1 MTLAKVK
8 FNTLNARPLT
18 LRQVKAREE
27 LSCNNRGTTIRYP
40 ESIEALVPWA
50 KCPLPYPMAQVCT
63 FYWLKVYESYL
74 LKVPHLT
81 GTLNEPARLGSMSQQ
96 NLKAEASKI

>member
-1 MTLAKVK
+1 MVDILLAH
-8 FNTLNARPLT
+8 FITFHWLIPSYLIG
-18 LRQVKAREE
+18 
-27 LSCNNRGTTIRYP
+27 SGTHI
-40 ESIEALVPWA
+40 L
-50 KCPLPYPMAQVCT
+50 LAQVCT
-63 FYWLKVYESYL
+63 FYWLKVYESYW

>member
-1 MTLAKVK
+1 
-8 FNTLNARPLT
+8 
-18 LRQVKAREE
+18 
-27 LSCNNRGTTIRYP
+27 
-40 ESIEALVPWA
+40 
-50 KCPLPYPMAQVCT
+50 MAQART

-96 NLKAEASKI
+96 NLKAEASKIQINLDSGQSQIQHSQRKAIHPAASESQGGALM